1 MADAEY
7 MPPAVWTW
15 DAGNG
20 GPFASIN
27 RPTAGAQVERE
38 LPVGTHPFQ
47 LYSLG
52 TPNGQK
58 VTILLEEL
66 LEAGHAGAEYDAWLI
81 QIGQGDQFGSGFV
94 ALNPNSKI
102 PAMLDQSGPEPLRL
116 FESGA
121 MLLHLADKFQAF
133 IPQDLKG
140 RTEAICWLM
149 WQMGSAPFIGGGYG
163 HFYHYAPVKL
173 EYAINRYAMETKRL
187 FDVANNRL
195 KEARFLAGD
204 EYSIADIAAY
214 PWLGNLWNGDAY
226 GETREFLQLQEYE
239 AVGRWVTEIS
249 ARPAV
254 KRGRLVNRPFGA
266 EGTVLR
272 ERHSAADFDTLSPGV
287 LD

>member
-1 MADAEY
+1 MSDTEY
-7 MPPAVWTW
+7 TPPPVWVW
-15 DAGNG
+15 DKANG
-20 GPFASIN
+20 GQFANIN

-38 LPVGTHPFQ
+38 LPVGKHPFQ

-66 LEAGHAGAEYDAWLI
+66 LAAGHAGAEYDAWLI
-81 QIGQGDQFGSGFV
+81 NIGQGDQFGSGFV

-140 RTEAICWLM
+140 RTETICWLM
-149 WQMGSAPFIGGGYG
+149 WQMGSAPFMGGGYG
-163 HFYHYAPVKL
+163 HFYHYAPVKIQ
-173 EYAINRYAMETKRL
+173 YAIDRYAMETKRL
-187 FDVANNRL
+187 FDVANNQL
-195 KEARFLAGD
+195 KETRFLAGD
-204 EYSIADIAAY
+204 EYTIADIAAY
-214 PWLGNLWNGDAY
+214 TWIGNLYRGEAY
-226 GETREFLQLQEYE
+226 GNTREFLQLQEYE
-239 AVGRWVTEIS
+239 AVGRWVGEIDD
-249 ARPAV
+249 RPAV
-254 KRGRLVNRPFGA
+254 KRGRLVNRPFGE

-272 ERHSAADFDTLSPGV
+272 ERHDAADFDTLKPGI
-287 LD
+287 L